1 MVRSKTG
8 KKNVTFFKLVSI
20 FWCVLEDRKH
30 LAEKNLTTNKA
41 KAIV

>member
-8 KKNVTFFKLVSI
+8 KKNVTFKLVSI